1 LAEEEVVPLPLP
13 PVERKVEGMLKS
25 VSKSSEDDPGFLLN
39 ALVTLLLVLPNPKSL
54 FKSLVKS
61 LEKSLL
67 MEASGMEA

>member
-1 LAEEEVVPLPLP
+1 
-13 PVERKVEGMLKS
+13 MLKS